1 MTSTL
6 SGREIKLTYEID
18 KEQEVCEL
26 LGLTHQPK
34 NVKAKRDA
42 FNNNE
47 NWSIKNARSKST
59 QVFLTTQSKMIERFG
74 MPEEFKLFFGDK
86 QKNRFN
92 LNEIPSFIVESYLE
106 YLNSNTITLIKY
118 AVAGDNEISH
128 IAFRDLNNNKLHT
141 CTVDSIMDKVANAK
155 WVIGKKFGSFQLVR
169 DGQVLFHIQREGK
182 GSSPHNVLFH
192 IHLNAVTK

>member
-1 MTSTL
+1 MTTTL

-18 KEQEVCEL
+18 KEQEVCAL

-34 NVKAKRDA
+34 DKKAKRDA
-42 FNNNE
+42 FTSSE
-47 NWSIKNARSKST
+47 NWSIKNSKSKST

-92 LNEIPSFIVESYLE
+92 LNQLPDTIVDSYLK

-118 AVAGDNEISH
+118 AIAGADEITH
-128 IAFRDLNNNKLHT
+128 VAFRDLNNGKLHT
-141 CTVDSIMDKVANAK
+141 CTVESILSKVADAE
-155 WVIGKKFGSFQLVR
+155 WCVGKRFGSFQLVK
-169 DGQVLFHIQREGK
+169 DGAVLFHIQREGK

-192 IHLNAVTK
+192 IHLNAFT